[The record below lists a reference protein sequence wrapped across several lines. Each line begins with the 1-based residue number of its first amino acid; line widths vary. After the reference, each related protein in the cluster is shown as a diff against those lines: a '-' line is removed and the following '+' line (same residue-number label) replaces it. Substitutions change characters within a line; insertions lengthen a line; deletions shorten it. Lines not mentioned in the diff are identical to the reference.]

1 MLVDIDG
8 EVLEMTEDEYNDRFP
23 FIVSASLSEII
34 ADRLTKLSSA
44 CDTAIN
50 DGITL
55 ITEDGVERHFA
66 GDEQDQINIDQVL
79 KACEDGAPGWLY
91 QSEGSDGQAGECF
104 WCTETDAKKI
114 SNGLAID
121 KTKKRTYH
129 NVLKKY
135 VIQLTT
141 VEEVLAVQWG
151 QPLTGE
157 WLEEYTYKMGLLTP
171 IIESMG
177 GGGDAGG

>member
-1 MLVDIDG
+1 MSRICINGIVRD
-8 EVLEMTEDEYNDRFP
+8 MTPEEIAHSQDTRTMEDVQAEKLTEL
-23 FIVSASLSEII
+23 SAACEADII
-34 ADRLTKLSSA
+34 A
-44 CDTAIN
+44 
-50 DGITL
+50 GITL
-55 ITEDGVERHFA
+55 TTEDGVERRFG

-121 KTKKRTYH
+121 KTQKRTYH

-135 VIQLTT
+135 VIQLAT

-151 QPLTGE
+151 QSLTGQ
-157 WLEEYTYKMGLLTP
+157 WLEEYNTKMGLLTP

-177 GGGDAGG
+177 GGGNAGG